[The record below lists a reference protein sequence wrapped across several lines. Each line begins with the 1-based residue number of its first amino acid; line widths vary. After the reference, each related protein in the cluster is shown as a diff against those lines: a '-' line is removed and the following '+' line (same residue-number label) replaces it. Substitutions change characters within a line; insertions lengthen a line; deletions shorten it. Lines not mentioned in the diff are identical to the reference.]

1 MTTTVTI
8 GTFTTSRLTAQ
19 PFGYEGEARS
29 GLTARTFRISG
40 LLSASQW
47 TSLLGVYDTW
57 RNTRI
62 TDQDTLQSGTVGTTV
77 SLTLSSINGL
87 SVSALACW
95 FTEPPS
101 GEQLGPYVQATVT
114 LVDANQALAVVLRQR
129 EKQKD
134 AERPNLGT
142 VTLGSAV
149 VTLTKPMETR
159 RDGPSVAL
167 TAAGTSYITGP
178 LKAHKIRQIEGW
190 ISSGTYENL
199 LSWWDTTIGSVPA
212 VGSWFPVSE
221 PNVSVEIEVAGGVKT
236 TRYNVSLTA
245 LQIL

>member
-1 MTTTVTI
+1 MTSTVTI
-8 GTFTTSRLTAQ
+8 GAFTTSRLTAQ
-19 PFGYEGEARS
+19 PLGYEGTARD
-29 GLTARTFRISG
+29 GLTARTFRITG
-40 LLSASQW
+40 LLTAAEW
-47 TSLLGVYDTW
+47 TSLVGVYNTW
-57 RNTRI
+57 RDLRI
-62 TDQDTLQSGTVGTTV
+62 ADPDTLESGTVGTTV
-77 SLTLSSINGL
+77 SLTLASINGL

-95 FTEPPS
+95 FAEPPI
-101 GEQLGPYVQATVT
+101 GEQVGAYVQASAT

-142 VTLGSAV
+142 VTLGLAV
-149 VTLTKPMETR
+149 VTLTRPMDTR
-159 RDGPSVAL
+159 RDGPAVSL

-199 LSWWDTTIGSVPA
+199 LTWWDTTIGSVPA

-221 PNVSVEIEVAGGVKT
+221 PNVSVEIDVTNGVKS

>member
-1 MTTTVTI
+1 MTATVTI

-19 PFGYEGEARS
+19 PFGYEGTARS
-29 GLTARTFRISG
+29 GLTARTFRIAG
-40 LLSASQW
+40 LLTAAEW
-47 TSLLGVYDTW
+47 ATLIGVYNTW
-57 RNTRI
+57 RDTRI
-62 TDQDTLQSGTVGTTV
+62 TDADTLQSGVVGTTV
-77 SLTLSSINGL
+77 SLTLASINGL
-87 SVSALACW
+87 SVSSLACW
-95 FTEPPS
+95 FADPPS
-101 GEQLGPYVQATVT
+101 GDQVGAYVQATVT
-114 LVDANQALAVVLRQR
+114 MVDANQALAVVLRER

-134 AERPNLGT
+134 ADKPNLGT

-199 LSWWDTTIGSVPA
+199 LTWWDTAIGSVPA

-221 PNVSVEIEVAGGVKT
+221 PNVSVEIDVSGGVKT